1 MGNLFSNS
9 QDEDNIN
16 ENTHSY
22 NLTDINS
29 LKETL
34 GKIEYNKLNYDLLN
48 ENFYFK
54 DLENIKKNINIISDN
69 NDINIEELF
78 MKILKSIESNLI
90 LNYLKEDWLNN
101 PIDKEGDN
109 FTLID
114 NSIVNIAINDDIKNI
129 INGILNKNDEINIRR
144 VYRCNFVFEIKDN
157 IIYNRPLYKNVDYKN
172 VYLGYDGE
180 QFVKYGKYDNV
191 DKNNKLVLDILVFE
205 LDEDKVVIYYEDVNF
220 LNDEL
225 KETYD
230 SGLFNYLELAI
241 ASMDNNNNREMSSY
255 INKFKKILKIEMTDN
270 IYCKMGD
277 IEEGKTILLKDFL
290 ENLEL

>member
-114 NSIVNIAINDDIKNI
+114 NSIVNIDINDDIKNI

-241 ASMDNNNNREMSSY
+241 TSMDNNNNREMSSY

>member
-114 NSIVNIAINDDIKNI
+114 NSIVNIDINDDIKNI